1 MLAKLVELQV
11 FEDPRGLLSAG
22 SIPDQIPFEVKRFFI
37 TSANSSDIV
46 RGRHAHKTSHQLLV
60 AVHGSVKV
68 KCDDG
73 RSKADFLLNSVN
85 TGLYI
90 PPLIWGEQ
98 TEFSPGA
105 KLLVLASGLYE
116 LTDYIRNF
124 DEFRELSRLP
134 TEQ

>member
-11 FEDPRGLLSAG
+11 FQDTRGLLSAG

-37 TSANSSDIV
+37 TSANSSDTV

-68 KCDDG
+68 TCDDG

-105 KLLVLASGLYE
+105 KLLVLASGLYNQA
-116 LTDYIRNF
+116 DYVRNYGDF
-124 DEFRELSRLP
+124 LRVLEDNL
-134 TEQ
+134 

>member
-11 FEDPRGLLSAG
+11 FEDTRGLLSAG
-22 SIPDQIPFEVKRFFI
+22 SIPDQIPFEVQRFFI

-68 KCDDG
+68 TCDDG
-73 RSKADFLLNSVN
+73 RSKADFLLNSVD
-85 TGLYI
+85 TGLHI
-90 PPLIWGEQ
+90 PPLVWGEQ

-105 KLLVLASGLYE
+105 KLLVLASGLYNE
-116 LTDYIRNF
+116 ADYERNYGDF
-124 DEFRELSRLP
+124 LRLSEENL
-134 TEQ
+134 